1 MEASALPA
9 LLPALRPL
17 ATADAFDEQV
27 ALCAQVAVGRK
38 APSDASKI
46 AAASGTPSVAQDALV
61 SLFLEAARVGVSAD
75 DLASALGSVL
85 PEERARTIASLAS
98 DGQRPMRQTLDALNL
113 GPDELVDVQW
123 QRASIAAAGHERPRP
138 GGTPLYT
145 VTLTTRAANGT
156 TTPIQF
162 TATSEDLTDLV
173 RELKCAMRQCERE
186 LA

>member
-1 MEASALPA
+1 MEATLPS
-9 LLPALRPL
+9 LLPALK
-17 ATADAFDEQV
+17 AFAKADAFDESV

-38 APSDASKI
+38 APTETAK
-46 AAASGTPSVAQDALV
+46 AAAAAGTTSAALDALV
-61 SLFLEAARVGVSAD
+61 SLFLEAARVSVSAD
-75 DLASALGSVL
+75 DLASALSAVL
-85 PEERARTIASLAS
+85 PAERARTIATLAA
-98 DGQRPMRQTLDALNL
+98 DGQKPMRQALEMLNL

-123 QRASIAAAGHERPRP
+123 QRASVAAAGLERPRP

-145 VTLTTRAANGT
+145 VTLTTRATDGT

-173 RELKCAMRQCERE
+173 RELKSAMRQVERE